1 MSKKIFLSEPSFCGN
16 EKKYL
21 NDCIDSGW
29 VSSAGNYVNQFEES
43 IAKYTGVKHAI
54 AMVNGTASIHLAL
67 KIAGVHSGHEVIAP
81 TLTFIAP
88 INAIS
93 YLGAVPVFMDS
104 DPFFNLDIEKT
115 IDFLKNKVEYKN
127 GQNINKETGNIIKAI
142 VPVHI
147 FGTTIDL
154 AELISICKDRGIAVI
169 EDASESLGSFIGAD
183 RVHSG
188 TMGDIGCISFNG
200 NKIITCGGGGM
211 ILTDSDEFAHQ
222 ARYLSTQAKD
232 DTFFF
237 LHNEVGFNYRL
248 TNIQAA
254 LGQAQFENFSSIK
267 SAKEKIHNFYDK
279 LFSASDNIELISPD
293 KNIESN
299 YWLNV
304 IKFSNKDLQ
313 KQATQKFLSAD
324 IEVRPIW
331 HANHLQEP
339 FKNAYTFKIEHAPMQ
354 IESSLC
360 LPSSVGLS
368 ATELDRIAKVV
379 KSL

>member
-1 MSKKIFLSEPSFCGN
+1 MSKKIFLSEPRFCGN

-29 VSSAGNYVNQFEES
+29 VSSAGDYVNQFEES

-54 AMVNGTASIHLAL
+54 AMVSGTASIHLSL

-93 YLGAVPVFMDS
+93 YLGAEPVFMDS
-104 DPFFNLDIEKT
+104 DSVFNLDIEKT
-115 IDFLKNKVEYKN
+115 IDFLKTRVKYKN
-127 GQNINKETGNIIKAI
+127 GQNINKDTGNIIKAI

-154 AELISICKDRGIAVI
+154 AELVSICKDRGIAVI

-211 ILTDSDEFAHQ
+211 ILTDSDEFARQ

-267 SAKEKIHNFYDK
+267 SAKEKIHNFYQN
-279 LFSASDNIELISPD
+279 LFSESENIELVSPD

-313 KQATQKFLSAD
+313 KQAIQKFLSAD

-331 HANHLQEP
+331 HANHLQQP
-339 FKNAYTFKIEHAPMQ
+339 FKDSYAFKIENAPKQ
-354 IESSLC
+354 IETSLC

-368 ATELDRIAKVV
+368 SNEFDRISKVV
-379 KSL
+379 KLL

>member
-67 KIAGVHSGHEVIAP
+67 KIAGVQSGHEVIAP

-93 YLGAVPVFMDS
+93 YLGAEPVFMDS
-104 DPFFNLDIEKT
+104 DSVFNIDTEKT
-115 IDFLKNKVEYKN
+115 IDFLKTKVKYKN
-127 GQNINKETGNIIKAI
+127 GQNINKDTGNIIKAI
-142 VPVHI
+142 IPVHI

-154 AELISICKDRGIAVI
+154 VELVSICKDRGIAVI
-169 EDASESLGSFIGAD
+169 EDASESLGSFIGTD

-188 TMGDIGCISFNG
+188 AMGDIGCISFNG

-211 ILTDSDEFAHQ
+211 ILTDSDEHAYQ

-232 DTFFF
+232 DAFLF

-267 SAKEKIHNFYDK
+267 NTKENIHSFYQN
-279 LFSASDNIELISPD
+279 LFAESENIQLISPD
-293 KNIESN
+293 SNIESN

-304 IKFSNKDLQ
+304 IKFSSKDLQ
-313 KQATQKFLSAD
+313 QQAIQKFLSAD

-339 FKNAYTFKIEHAPMQ
+339 FKNSYVFKIENAPMQ
-354 IESSLC
+354 IETSLC
-360 LPSSVGLS
+360 LPSSAGLS
-368 ATELDRIAKVV
+368 TEEFSRITKVV
-379 KSL
+379 KAL

>member
-1 MSKKIFLSEPSFCGN
+1 MSKKIFLSEPRFCGN

-29 VSSAGNYVNQFEES
+29 VSSAGDYVNQFEES

-54 AMVNGTASIHLAL
+54 AMVSGTASIHLSL

-93 YLGAVPVFMDS
+93 YLGAEPVFMDS
-104 DPFFNLDIEKT
+104 DSVFNLDIEKT
-115 IDFLKNKVEYKN
+115 IDFLKTRVKYKN
-127 GQNINKETGNIIKAI
+127 GQNINKDTGNIIKAI

-154 AELISICKDRGIAVI
+154 AELVSICKDRGIAVI

-211 ILTDSDEFAHQ
+211 ILTDSDEFARQ

>member
-1 MSKKIFLSEPSFCGN
+1 MSKKIFLSEPRFCGN

-29 VSSAGNYVNQFEES
+29 VSSAGDYVNQFEES

-54 AMVNGTASIHLAL
+54 AMVSGTASIHLSL
-67 KIAGVHSGHEVIAP
+67 KIAGVQSGHEVIAP

-93 YLGAVPVFMDS
+93 YLGAEPVFMDS
-104 DPFFNLDIEKT
+104 DSVFNLDIEKT
-115 IDFLKNKVEYKN
+115 IDFLKTRVKYKN
-127 GQNINKETGNIIKAI
+127 GQNINKDTGNIIKAI

-154 AELISICKDRGIAVI
+154 AELVSICKDRGIAVI

-211 ILTDSDEFAHQ
+211 ILTDSDEFARQ

-232 DTFFF
+232 DSFFF

>member
-43 IAKYTGVKHAI
+43 IAKYTGVNHAI

-67 KIAGVHSGHEVIAP
+67 KIAGVQSGHEVIAP
-81 TLTFIAP
+81 TLTFVAP

-93 YLGAVPVFMDS
+93 YLGAEPVFMDS
-104 DPFFNLDIEKT
+104 DSVFNLDIEKT
-115 IDFLKNKVEYKN
+115 IDFLKTKVKYKN
-127 GQNINKETGNIIKAI
+127 GQNINKDTGNIIKAI
-142 VPVHI
+142 IPVHI

-154 AELISICKDRGIAVI
+154 VELVSICKDRGIAVI

-188 TMGDIGCISFNG
+188 AMGDIGCISFNG

-211 ILTDSDEFAHQ
+211 ILTDSDEHAHQ

-232 DTFFF
+232 DAFLF

-267 SAKEKIHNFYDK
+267 NTKENIHSFYQN
-279 LFSASDNIELISPD
+279 LFAESENIQLISPD
-293 KNIESN
+293 SNIESN

-304 IKFSNKDLQ
+304 IKFSCKDHQQ
-313 KQATQKFLSAD
+313 KAIQKFLSAD

-339 FKNAYTFKIEHAPMQ
+339 FKNSYAFKIENAPMQ
-354 IESSLC
+354 IETSLC

-368 ATELDRIAKVV
+368 KEEFSRITKVV
-379 KSL
+379 KAL

>member
-1 MSKKIFLSEPSFCGN
+1 MSKKIFLSEPSFSGN

-29 VSSAGNYVNQFEES
+29 VSSAGNYVSKFEES
-43 IAKYTGVKHAI
+43 IASYTGAKHAI

-67 KIAGVHSGHEVIAP
+67 KIAGVDSGHEVIAP

-93 YLGAVPVFMDS
+93 YLGAEPAFMDS
-104 DPFFNLDIEKT
+104 DPFFNLDVEKT
-115 IDFLKNKVEYKN
+115 IDFLNNKVKYKN
-127 GQNINKETGNIIKAI
+127 GQNINKDTGNIIKAI
-142 VPVHI
+142 IPVHI

-154 AELISICKDRGIAVI
+154 FELVSICKDRGIVVI
-169 EDASESLGSFIGAD
+169 EDASESLGSFIGPD
-183 RVHSG
+183 HTHSG
-188 TMGDIGCISFNG
+188 TMGDIGCVSFNG

-211 ILTDSDEFAHQ
+211 ILTDSDEYAYQ

-237 LHNEVGFNYRL
+237 LHNEIGFNYRL

-254 LGQAQFENFSSIK
+254 IGQAQFENFSNIK
-267 SAKEKIHNFYDK
+267 LAKEKIHNFYKK
-279 LFSASDNIELISPD
+279 LFSESESIELITPG

-299 YWLNV
+299 YWLNI
-304 IKFSNKDLQ
+304 IKFLNQDFQ
-313 KQATQKFLSAD
+313 RQAIQKFLSAD

-331 HANHLQEP
+331 YANHLQEP
-339 FKNAYTFKIEHAPMQ
+339 FKNSYAFKIENAPRQ

-360 LPSSVGLS
+360 LPSSISLS
-368 ATELDRIAKVV
+368 SKDFDRISEVV

>member
-43 IAKYTGVKHAI
+43 IAKYTGVNHAI

-67 KIAGVHSGHEVIAP
+67 KIAGVQSGHEVIAP

-93 YLGAVPVFMDS
+93 YLGAEPVFMDS
-104 DPFFNLDIEKT
+104 DSVFNLDTEKT
-115 IDFLKNKVEYKN
+115 IDFLKTKVKYKN
-127 GQNINKETGNIIKAI
+127 GQNINKDTGNIIKAI
-142 VPVHI
+142 IPVHI

-154 AELISICKDRGIAVI
+154 VELVSICNDRGIAVI

-188 TMGDIGCISFNG
+188 AMGDIGCISFNG

-211 ILTDSDEFAHQ
+211 ILTDSDEHAHQ

-232 DTFFF
+232 DAFLF

-267 SAKEKIHNFYDK
+267 NTKKNIHSFYQN
-279 LFSASDNIELISPD
+279 LFAEIENIQLISPD
-293 KNIESN
+293 SNIESN

-304 IKFSNKDLQ
+304 IKFSSKDLQ
-313 KQATQKFLSAD
+313 QQAIQKFLSAD

-354 IESSLC
+354 IETSLC

-368 ATELDRIAKVV
+368 TEEFSRITKVV
-379 KSL
+379 KAL

>member
-267 SAKEKIHNFYDK
+267 SAKEKIHNFYQN
-279 LFSASDNIELISPD
+279 LFSESENIELVSPD

-313 KQATQKFLSAD
+313 KQAIQKFLSAD

-331 HANHLQEP
+331 HANHLQQP
-339 FKNAYTFKIEHAPMQ
+339 FKDSYAFKIENAPKQ
-354 IESSLC
+354 IETSLC

-368 ATELDRIAKVV
+368 SNEFDRISKVV
-379 KSL
+379 KLL

>member
-1 MSKKIFLSEPSFCGN
+1 MSKKIFLSEPRFCGN

-29 VSSAGNYVNQFEES
+29 VSSAGDYVNQFEES

-54 AMVNGTASIHLAL
+54 AMVSGTASIHLSL

-93 YLGAVPVFMDS
+93 YLGAEPVFMDS
-104 DPFFNLDIEKT
+104 DSVFNLDIEKT
-115 IDFLKNKVEYKN
+115 IDFLKTRVKYKN
-127 GQNINKETGNIIKAI
+127 CQNINKDTGNIIKAI

-154 AELISICKDRGIAVI
+154 AELVSICKDRGIAVI

-211 ILTDSDEFAHQ
+211 ILTDSDEFARQ

>member
-29 VSSAGNYVNQFEES
+29 VSSAGNYVDQFEES
-43 IAKYTGVKHAI
+43 IARYTGVKHAI
-54 AMVNGTASIHLAL
+54 AMVNGTAAIHLAL
-67 KIAGVHSGHEVIAP
+67 KIAGVQPGHEVIAP

-93 YLGAVPVFMDS
+93 YLGAEPVFMDS
-104 DPFFNLDIEKT
+104 DSVFNIDTEKT
-115 IDFLKNKVEYKN
+115 IDFLDTKVKYQN
-127 GQNINKETGNIIKAI
+127 GHNINKDTGNIIKAI
-142 VPVHI
+142 LPVHI

-154 AELISICKDRGIAVI
+154 AELVSICKDRGIAVI
-169 EDASESLGSFIGAD
+169 EDASESLGSFIGSD

-188 TMGDIGCISFNG
+188 TIGDIGCISFNG

-211 ILTDSDEFAHQ
+211 ILTDSDEYAHQ

-232 DTFFF
+232 DSFFF

-254 LGQAQFENFSSIK
+254 LGQAQFENFSNIK
-267 SAKEKIHNFYDK
+267 SAKEKIHNFYHN
-279 LFSASDNIELISPD
+279 LFSSNDNIELISPD
-293 KNIESN
+293 KKIESN
-299 YWLNV
+299 YWLNA
-304 IKFSNKDLQ
+304 IKFLNKDMQ
-313 KQATQKFLSAD
+313 KQATKKFLSAD

-339 FKNAYTFKIEHAPMQ
+339 FKNACTFKIEHAPMQ
-354 IESSLC
+354 IETSLC

-368 ATELDRIAKVV
+368 TAELDRITKVV

>member
-1 MSKKIFLSEPSFCGN
+1 
-16 EKKYL
+16 
-21 NDCIDSGW
+21 
-29 VSSAGNYVNQFEES
+29 
-43 IAKYTGVKHAI
+43 
-54 AMVNGTASIHLAL
+54 
-67 KIAGVHSGHEVIAP
+67 
-81 TLTFIAP
+81 
-88 INAIS
+88 
-93 YLGAVPVFMDS
+93 
-104 DPFFNLDIEKT
+104 
-115 IDFLKNKVEYKN
+115 
-127 GQNINKETGNIIKAI
+127 
-142 VPVHI
+142 
-147 FGTTIDL
+147 
-154 AELISICKDRGIAVI
+154 
-169 EDASESLGSFIGAD
+169 
-183 RVHSG
+183 
-188 TMGDIGCISFNG
+188 MGDIGCISFNG

-211 ILTDSDEFAHQ
+211 ILTDSDEFARQ

>member
-29 VSSAGNYVNQFEES
+29 VSSAGNYVNKFEES
-43 IAKYTGVKHAI
+43 IAKYTGAKHAI

-67 KIAGVHSGHEVIAP
+67 KIAGVQSGHEVIAP

-142 VPVHI
+142 IPVHI
-147 FGTTIDL
+147 FGTTINL
-154 AELISICKDRGIAVI
+154 IELVSICKDRGIAVI
-169 EDASESLGSFIGAD
+169 EDASESLGSFIGPNHT
-183 RVHSG
+183 HSG

-211 ILTDSDEFAHQ
+211 ILTDSDEHANQ

-232 DTFFF
+232 DAFFF

-267 SAKEKIHNFYDK
+267 SAKEKIHNFYQN
-279 LFSASDNIELISPD
+279 LFAESENIELVSPD

-313 KQATQKFLSAD
+313 KQAMQNFLSAD

-331 HANHLQEP
+331 HANHLQQP
-339 FKNAYTFKIEHAPMQ
+339 FKGSYAFKIENAPKQ
-354 IESSLC
+354 IETSLC

-368 ATELDRIAKVV
+368 SKEFDRISKVV
-379 KSL
+379 KLL

>member
-1 MSKKIFLSEPSFCGN
+1 MSKKIFLSEPRFCGN

-29 VSSAGNYVNQFEES
+29 VSSAGDYVNQFEES

-54 AMVNGTASIHLAL
+54 AMVSGTASIHLSL

-93 YLGAVPVFMDS
+93 YLGAEPVFMDS
-104 DPFFNLDIEKT
+104 DSVFNLDIEKT
-115 IDFLKNKVEYKN
+115 IDFLKTKVKYKN
-127 GQNINKETGNIIKAI
+127 GQNINKDTGNIIKAI

-154 AELISICKDRGIAVI
+154 AELVSICKDRGIAVI

-211 ILTDSDEFAHQ
+211 ILTDSDEFARQ

>member
-1 MSKKIFLSEPSFCGN
+1 MSKKIFLSEPSFSGN

-29 VSSAGNYVNQFEES
+29 VSSAGNYVSKFEES
-43 IAKYTGVKHAI
+43 IASYTGAKHAI

-67 KIAGVHSGHEVIAP
+67 KMAGVDSGHEVIAP

-93 YLGAVPVFMDS
+93 YLGAVPAFMDS
-104 DPFFNLDIEKT
+104 DPFFNLDVEKT
-115 IDFLKNKVEYKN
+115 IDFLNNKVDYKN
-127 GQNINKETGNIIKAI
+127 GQNINKDTGNIIKAI
-142 VPVHI
+142 IPVHI

-154 AELISICKDRGIAVI
+154 FELVSICKDRGIAVI
-169 EDASESLGSFIGAD
+169 EDASESLGSFIGPD
-183 RVHSG
+183 HTHSG

-211 ILTDSDEFAHQ
+211 ILTDSDEYAYQ

-237 LHNEVGFNYRL
+237 LHNEIGFNYRL

-254 LGQAQFENFSSIK
+254 IGQAQFENFSDIK
-267 SAKEKIHNFYDK
+267 LAKEKIHNFYKK
-279 LFSASDNIELISPD
+279 LFSESECIELITPG
-293 KNIESN
+293 KNTESN
-299 YWLNV
+299 YWLNI
-304 IKFSNKDLQ
+304 IKFSNQDFQ
-313 KQATQKFLSAD
+313 RQAIQKFLSAD

-331 HANHLQEP
+331 YANHLQEP
-339 FKNAYTFKIEHAPMQ
+339 FKNSYAFKIENAPRQ

-360 LPSSVGLS
+360 LPSSIGLS
-368 ATELDRIAKVV
+368 SKDFDRISAVV

>member
-1 MSKKIFLSEPSFCGN
+1 MSKKIFLSEPRFCGN

-29 VSSAGNYVNQFEES
+29 VSSAGDYVNQFEES

-54 AMVNGTASIHLAL
+54 AMVSGTASIHLSL

-93 YLGAVPVFMDS
+93 YLGAKPVFMDS
-104 DPFFNLDIEKT
+104 DSVFNIDTEKT
-115 IDFLKNKVEYKN
+115 IDFLKTRVKYKN
-127 GQNINKETGNIIKAI
+127 GQNINKDTGNIIKAI

-154 AELISICKDRGIAVI
+154 AELVSICKDRGIAVI

-211 ILTDSDEFAHQ
+211 ILTDSDEFARQ

>member
-1 MSKKIFLSEPSFCGN
+1 MSKKKFSSTIGN

-29 VSSAGNYVNQFEES
+29 VSSAGDYVNQFEES

-54 AMVNGTASIHLAL
+54 AMVSGTASIHLSL

-93 YLGAVPVFMDS
+93 YLGAEPVFMDS
-104 DPFFNLDIEKT
+104 DSVFNLDIEKT
-115 IDFLKNKVEYKN
+115 IDFLKTRVKYKN
-127 GQNINKETGNIIKAI
+127 GQNINKDTGNIIKAI

-154 AELISICKDRGIAVI
+154 AELVSICKDRGIAVI

-211 ILTDSDEFAHQ
+211 ILTDSDEFARQ

>member
-1 MSKKIFLSEPSFCGN
+1 MSKKIFLSEPRFCGN

-29 VSSAGNYVNQFEES
+29 VSSAGDYVNQFEES

-54 AMVNGTASIHLAL
+54 AMVSGTASIHLSL

-93 YLGAVPVFMDS
+93 YLGAEPVFMDS
-104 DPFFNLDIEKT
+104 DSVFNLDIEKT
-115 IDFLKNKVEYKN
+115 IDFLKTRVKYKN
-127 GQNINKETGNIIKAI
+127 GQNINKDTGNIIKAI

-154 AELISICKDRGIAVI
+154 AELVSICKDRGIAVI
-169 EDASESLGSFIGAD
+169 EDASESLGSCIGAD

-211 ILTDSDEFAHQ
+211 ILTDSDEFARQ

-368 ATELDRIAKVV
+368 TTELDRIAKVV

>member
-29 VSSAGNYVNQFEES
+29 VSSAGNYVDQFEES
-43 IAKYTGVKHAI
+43 IARYTGVKHAI
-54 AMVNGTASIHLAL
+54 AMVNGTAAIHLAL
-67 KIAGVHSGHEVIAP
+67 KIAGVQPGHEVIAP

-93 YLGAVPVFMDS
+93 YLGAEPVFMDS
-104 DPFFNLDIEKT
+104 DSVFNIDTEKT
-115 IDFLKNKVEYKN
+115 IDFLDTKVKYQN
-127 GQNINKETGNIIKAI
+127 GHNINKDTGNIIKAI
-142 VPVHI
+142 LPVHI

-154 AELISICKDRGIAVI
+154 AELVSICKDRGIAVI

-211 ILTDSDEFAHQ
+211 ILTDSDEFARQ

>member
-43 IAKYTGVKHAI
+43 IAKYTGVKHSI
-54 AMVNGTASIHLAL
+54 AMVSGTASIHLSL

-93 YLGAVPVFMDS
+93 YLGAEPVFMDS
-104 DPFFNLDIEKT
+104 DSVFNLDIEKT
-115 IDFLKNKVEYKN
+115 IDFLKTRVKYKN
-127 GQNINKETGNIIKAI
+127 GQNINKDTGNIIKAI

-154 AELISICKDRGIAVI
+154 AELVSICKDRGIAVI

-211 ILTDSDEFAHQ
+211 ILTDSDEFARQ

>member
-1 MSKKIFLSEPSFCGN
+1 MSKKIFLSEPRFCGN

-54 AMVNGTASIHLAL
+54 AMVSGTASIHLSL

-93 YLGAVPVFMDS
+93 YLGAEPVFMDS
-104 DPFFNLDIEKT
+104 DSVFNLDIEKT
-115 IDFLKNKVEYKN
+115 IDFLKTRVKYKN
-127 GQNINKETGNIIKAI
+127 GQNINKDTGNIIKAI

-154 AELISICKDRGIAVI
+154 AELVSICKDRGIAVI

-211 ILTDSDEFAHQ
+211 ILTDSDEFARQ

>member
-29 VSSAGNYVNQFEES
+29 VSSAGDYVNQFEES

-54 AMVNGTASIHLAL
+54 AMVSGTASIHLSL

-93 YLGAVPVFMDS
+93 YLGAEPVFMDS
-104 DPFFNLDIEKT
+104 DSVFNLDIEKT
-115 IDFLKNKVEYKN
+115 IDFLKTRVKYKN
-127 GQNINKETGNIIKAI
+127 GQNINKDTGNIIKAI

-154 AELISICKDRGIAVI
+154 AELVSICKDRGIAVI

-211 ILTDSDEFAHQ
+211 ILTDSDEFARQ

>member
-1 MSKKIFLSEPSFCGN
+1 MSKKIFLSEPRFCGN
-16 EKKYL
+16 EKKCL

-29 VSSAGNYVNQFEES
+29 VSSAGDYVNQFEES

-54 AMVNGTASIHLAL
+54 AMVSGTASIHLSL

-93 YLGAVPVFMDS
+93 YLGAEPVFMDS
-104 DPFFNLDIEKT
+104 DSVFNLDIEKT
-115 IDFLKNKVEYKN
+115 IDFLKTRVKYKN
-127 GQNINKETGNIIKAI
+127 GQNINKDTGNIIKAI

-154 AELISICKDRGIAVI
+154 AELVSICKDRGIAVI

-211 ILTDSDEFAHQ
+211 ILTDSDEFARQ

>member
-1 MSKKIFLSEPSFCGN
+1 MSKKIFLSEPSFSGN

-29 VSSAGNYVNQFEES
+29 VSSAGNYVSKFEES
-43 IAKYTGVKHAI
+43 IASYTGAKHAI

-67 KIAGVHSGHEVIAP
+67 KMAGVDSGHEVIAP

-93 YLGAVPVFMDS
+93 YLGAVPAFMDS
-104 DPFFNLDIEKT
+104 DPFFNLDVEKT
-115 IDFLKNKVEYKN
+115 IDFLNNKVDYKN
-127 GQNINKETGNIIKAI
+127 GQNINKDTGNIIKAI
-142 VPVHI
+142 IPVHI

-154 AELISICKDRGIAVI
+154 FELVSICKDRGIAVI
-169 EDASESLGSFIGAD
+169 EDASESLGSFIGPD
-183 RVHSG
+183 HTHSG

-211 ILTDSDEFAHQ
+211 ILTDSDEYAYQ

-237 LHNEVGFNYRL
+237 LHNEIGFNYRL

-254 LGQAQFENFSSIK
+254 IGQAQFENFSDIK
-267 SAKEKIHNFYDK
+267 LAKEKIHNFYKK
-279 LFSASDNIELISPD
+279 LFSESESIELITPG
-293 KNIESN
+293 KNTESN
-299 YWLNV
+299 YWLNI
-304 IKFSNKDLQ
+304 IKFSNQDFQ
-313 KQATQKFLSAD
+313 RQAIQKFLSAD

-331 HANHLQEP
+331 YANHLQEP
-339 FKNAYTFKIEHAPMQ
+339 FKNSYAFKIENAPRQ

-360 LPSSVGLS
+360 LPSSISLS
-368 ATELDRIAKVV
+368 SKDFDRISEVV

>member
-1 MSKKIFLSEPSFCGN
+1 
-16 EKKYL
+16 
-21 NDCIDSGW
+21 
-29 VSSAGNYVNQFEES
+29 
-43 IAKYTGVKHAI
+43 
-54 AMVNGTASIHLAL
+54 
-67 KIAGVHSGHEVIAP
+67 
-81 TLTFIAP
+81 
-88 INAIS
+88 
-93 YLGAVPVFMDS
+93 MDS
-104 DPFFNLDIEKT
+104 DSVFNLDIEKT
-115 IDFLKNKVEYKN
+115 IDFLKTRVKYKN
-127 GQNINKETGNIIKAI
+127 GQNINKDTGNIIKAI

-154 AELISICKDRGIAVI
+154 AELVSICKDRGIAVI

-211 ILTDSDEFAHQ
+211 ILTDSDEFARQ

>member
-267 SAKEKIHNFYDK
+267 SAKEKIHNFYQN
-279 LFSASDNIELISPD
+279 LFSESENIELVSPD

-313 KQATQKFLSAD
+313 KQAIQKFLSAD

-339 FKNAYTFKIEHAPMQ
+339 FKNSYAFKIENAPMQ
-354 IESSLC
+354 IETSLC

-368 ATELDRIAKVV
+368 SNEFDRISKVV
-379 KSL
+379 KLL

>member
-1 MSKKIFLSEPSFCGN
+1 MSKKIFLSEPSFSGN

-29 VSSAGNYVNQFEES
+29 VSSAGNYVSKFEES
-43 IAKYTGVKHAI
+43 IASYTGAKHAI

-67 KIAGVHSGHEVIAP
+67 KMAGVDSGHEVIAP

-93 YLGAVPVFMDS
+93 YLGAVPAFMDS
-104 DPFFNLDIEKT
+104 DPFFNLDVEKT
-115 IDFLKNKVEYKN
+115 IDFLNNKVDYKN
-127 GQNINKETGNIIKAI
+127 GQNINKDTGNIIKAI
-142 VPVHI
+142 IPVHI

-154 AELISICKDRGIAVI
+154 FELVSICKDRGIAVI
-169 EDASESLGSFIGAD
+169 EDASESLGSFIGPD
-183 RVHSG
+183 HTHSG

-211 ILTDSDEFAHQ
+211 ILTDSDEYAYQ

-237 LHNEVGFNYRL
+237 LHNEIGFNYRL

-254 LGQAQFENFSSIK
+254 IGQAQFENFSDIK
-267 SAKEKIHNFYDK
+267 LAKEKIHNFYKK
-279 LFSASDNIELISPD
+279 LFSESESIELITPG
-293 KNIESN
+293 KNTESN
-299 YWLNV
+299 YWLNI
-304 IKFSNKDLQ
+304 IKFSNQDFQ
-313 KQATQKFLSAD
+313 RQAIQKFLSAD

-331 HANHLQEP
+331 YANHLQEP
-339 FKNAYTFKIEHAPMQ
+339 FKNSYAFKIENAPRQ

-360 LPSSVGLS
+360 LPSSISLS
-368 ATELDRIAKVV
+368 SKDFNRISEVV

>member
-29 VSSAGNYVNQFEES
+29 VSSAGNYVSQFEES

-67 KIAGVHSGHEVIAP
+67 KIAGVQSGHEVIAP

-267 SAKEKIHNFYDK
+267 SAKEKIHNFYQN
-279 LFSASDNIELISPD
+279 LFSESENIELVSPD

-313 KQATQKFLSAD
+313 KQAIQKFLSAD

-331 HANHLQEP
+331 HANHLQQP
-339 FKNAYTFKIEHAPMQ
+339 FKDSYAFKIENAPKQ
-354 IESSLC
+354 IETSLC

-368 ATELDRIAKVV
+368 SNEFDRISKVV
-379 KSL
+379 KLL